1 MTSNDAMT
9 GIMRGPGE
17 GDAALAKA
25 GAQAM
30 EIATTRAAQE
40 VQAAM
45 VVAKKFPRD
54 INAAYTRIMQACK
67 RKGLAECAIYE
78 YSRGG
83 SKIDGP
89 SIRLAET
96 LAQNWG
102 NMSFGIV
109 ELSRSGTES
118 QVMAYAHDLE
128 TNARQDKVFA
138 VPHSRDTRD
147 GKKALRDDRDVYE
160 LVANMG
166 ARRLRACILGI
177 IPGDIVDDAVRECE
191 KTLAGDN
198 AVPLADRVRQMVAAF
213 VSVGVT
219 QAMIETRLGHNLDAT
234 TESEVAKLRKVFASL
249 KDGMGAV
256 EDFFKPPVGEKPAA
270 SEKPKT
276 LDDVAKAK
284 APKIEESPAGSVDAD
299 PEWR

>member
-9 GIMRGPGE
+9 SIMKGPGD

-54 INAAYTRIMQACK
+54 INAAYARIMQACK

-102 NMSFGIV
+102 NMSCGIV
-109 ELSRSGTES
+109 ELSRSGSES

-138 VPHSRDTRD
+138 VPHSRDTRE
-147 GKKALRDDRDVYE
+147 GKKALKDDRDVYE

-256 EDFFKPPVGEKPAA
+256 EDFFKPPVGAA
-270 SEKPKT
+270 KAAEKPKT
-276 LDDVAKAK
+276 LDDVAAKAK
-284 APKIEESPAGSVDAD
+284 PPAADSRAQDAIDNPKVEE
-299 PEWR
+299 

>member
-1 MTSNDAMT
+1 MTSNDAMLS
-9 GIMRGPGE
+9 IMKDPGD

-54 INAAYTRIMQACK
+54 LNASYARIMQACK
-67 RKGLAECAIYE
+67 RKGLAEQAIYE
-78 YSRGG
+78 FPRGG
-83 SKIDGP
+83 TKVNGP

-102 NMSFGIV
+102 NMDFGIV
-109 ELSRSGTES
+109 ELSRSGQES
-118 QVMAYAHDLE
+118 QVMAYAWDLE
-128 TNARQDKVFA
+128 TNARQTKVFA
-138 VPHSRDTRD
+138 VPHSRDTRE
-147 GKKALRDDRDVYE
+147 GKVPLRDDRDVYE

-177 IPGDIVDDAVRECE
+177 IPGDIVDDAVAECE

-198 AVPLADRVRQMVAAF
+198 AIPLADRVRQMVVGFA
-213 VSVGVT
+213 SLGVT

-234 TESEVAKLRKVFASL
+234 TESEIAKLRKVFASI
-249 KDGMGAV
+249 KDGMGSV
-256 EDFFKPPVGEKPAA
+256 DDFFRAPVAA
-270 SEKPKT
+270 TKAADKPKT
-276 LDDVAKAK
+276 LDDVAAK
-284 APKIEESPAGSVDAD
+284 VKTSRDQDALDNPKDEE
-299 PEWR
+299 